1 MNATPLR
8 LLLALAL
15 GLSLGLIYGWLVQ
28 PVTYVQTTPDS
39 LRSDYRTDYVL
50 MVAEAYAGPASLG
63 DAQRQLASLGPEAPA
78 AIVRQA
84 QAYAQDNHFSQQD
97 LKNLATLLAALQA
110 APASPAIGGPP

>member
-8 LLLALAL
+8 LLLVLAL
-15 GLSLGLIYGWLVQ
+15 GLSVGLIYGWLIQ

-63 DAQRQLASLGPEAPA
+63 EAQRRLASLGPQTPVD
-78 AIVRQA
+78 IVRQA
-84 QAYAQDNHFSQQD
+84 QVYAQANHFSQQD
-97 LKNLATLLAALQA
+97 LRNLATLLAAFQA